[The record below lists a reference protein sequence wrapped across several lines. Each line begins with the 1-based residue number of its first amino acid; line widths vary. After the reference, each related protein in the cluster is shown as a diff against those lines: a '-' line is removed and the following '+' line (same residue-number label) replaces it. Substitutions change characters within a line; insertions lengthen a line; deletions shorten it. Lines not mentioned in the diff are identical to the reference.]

1 MNGFLL
7 VLCNTPDKEI
17 AHKLAKI
24 LLAEKLCAC
33 VNILPQVE
41 SLYFWDNKLEE
52 TTEVSM
58 LIKTTKDCYPEL
70 EKAIKENHPY
80 DVPEIIALDIA
91 DGLPEYLSWINQ
103 STTKLQ

>member
-1 MNGFLL
+1 
-7 VLCNTPDKEI
+7 
-17 AHKLAKI
+17 
-24 LLAEKLCAC
+24 
-33 VNILPQVE
+33 
-41 SLYFWDNKLEE
+41 
-52 TTEVSM
+52 M

>member
-1 MNGFLL
+1 MSASVADSADARIRTVVAASAAALS
-7 VLCNTPDKEI
+7 
-17 AHKLAKI
+17 
-24 LLAEKLCAC
+24 C

-41 SLYFWDNKLEE
+41 SLYLCDNKLEE

-91 DGLPEYLSWINQ
+91 AGLPEYLSWINQ

>member
-17 AHKLAKI
+17 AHNLAKL

-41 SLYFWDNKLEE
+41 SLYLCDNKLEE

-91 DGLPEYLSWINQ
+91 AGLPEYLSWINQ

>member
-7 VLCNTPDKEI
+7 VLCNTPDKET
-17 AHKLAKI
+17 ADKLAKL

-41 SLYFWDNKLEE
+41 SLYLWDNKLEE
-52 TTEVSM
+52 ITEVSM
-58 LIKTTKDCYPEL
+58 LIKTTKDCYQEL

-91 DGLPEYLSWINQ
+91 AGLPEYLSWINQ